1 MTDVS
6 RRAFNQQT
14 VGSLLTLS
22 LLETLYATDAFAAE
36 IKPVTARWLAEV
48 DELGRDLK
56 GQKIGEVQWQEKVE
70 GLFSK
75 VELAELL
82 KFIEFDKLIKG
93 LSFRDKGEKTLRPRF
108 PKVEGLPTN
117 LVFGNQMFALK
128 KDRSVVPHGHDN
140 MATAFLVLKG
150 SFQGRHYD
158 RLEDTKDHMIIK
170 PTIDQSFTVG
180 QYSSVSDKK
189 DNVHW
194 FKATSETGF
203 IFNIHILGVT
213 EGRRTKRVYVDPNGE
228 KLAGGKIRG
237 RRIGASE
244 AYRLYG

>member
-36 IKPVTARWLAEV
+36 IKPVTARWLAEL

-56 GQKIGEVQWQEKVE
+56 GRKLGEVQWQEKVE

-93 LSFRDKGEKTLRPRF
+93 LTFRDQGEKSLRPRF

-150 SFQGRHYD
+150 NFQGRHYD

-194 FKATSETGF
+194 FKATSEIT
-203 IFNIHILGVT
+203 VSQP
-213 EGRRTKRVYVDPNGE
+213 RT
-228 KLAGGKIRG
+228 
-237 RRIGASE
+237 S
-244 AYRLYG
+244 

>member
-22 LLETLYATDAFAAE
+22 LLEALYATDAFAAE
-36 IKPVTARWLAEV
+36 IKPVTARWLAEL
-48 DELGRDLK
+48 DELGHDLK
-56 GQKIGEVQWQEKVE
+56 GKKLGEVQWQEKIE

-75 VELAELL
+75 VELVELL
-82 KFIEFDKLIKG
+82 KFIEFDKLTKG
-93 LSFRDKGEKTLRPRF
+93 LSVRDKGEKSLRPRF

-158 RLEDTKDHMIIK
+158 RLENTKDHMIIK
-170 PTIDQSFTVG
+170 PTIDQAFTVG
-180 QYSSVSDKK
+180 QYSSGSYKK
-189 DNVHW
+189 DNVHL
-194 FKATSETGF
+194 FIATSETCF
-203 IFNIHILGVT
+203 IFNIHILGFT
-213 EGRRTKRVYVDPNGE
+213 
-228 KLAGGKIRG
+228 
-237 RRIGASE
+237 
-244 AYRLYG
+244 

>member
-36 IKPVTARWLAEV
+36 IKPVTARWLAEL

-56 GQKIGEVQWQEKVE
+56 GQKLGEVQWQEKVE

-140 MATAFLVLKG
+140 MATAFL
-150 SFQGRHYD
+150 
-158 RLEDTKDHMIIK
+158 
-170 PTIDQSFTVG
+170 
-180 QYSSVSDKK
+180 
-189 DNVHW
+189 
-194 FKATSETGF
+194 
-203 IFNIHILGVT
+203 IL
-213 EGRRTKRVYVDPNGE
+213 N
-228 KLAGGKIRG
+228 
-237 RRIGASE
+237 
-244 AYRLYG
+244 